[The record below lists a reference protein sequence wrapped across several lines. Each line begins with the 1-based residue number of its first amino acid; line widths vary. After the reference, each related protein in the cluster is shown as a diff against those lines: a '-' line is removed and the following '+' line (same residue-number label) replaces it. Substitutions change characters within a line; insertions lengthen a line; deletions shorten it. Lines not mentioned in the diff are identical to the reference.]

1 MPKVKDNVLKY
12 ENTEKIIEYLE
23 DKSTDMITYIEQNFE
38 SKYTLIRKFITHSDL
53 PTFGKRIGKEQTIE
67 KNYLYYLSID
77 EMKEIEEREKKEFE
91 TAKQSNITVP
101 SVFFEKLGIEQL
113 QRREEPQDYQHN
125 HILINDYAQVYL
137 VKQTTNYFT
146 PKYTFKVFKK
156 LGKLVNWKIEDCEV
170 YTSDN
175 KFTPIQLRYAIHG
188 IGTSIDVEFHKLRH
202 NIFKNDSLILIIE
215 ETKSGEKKL
224 FILLDKNPRFF
235 SIINETNQT
244 YEDYLVRWKRI
255 AELYQ
260 KEMVEDKKTR
270 KYQNAWRESLAEE
283 MMNYTTVEGN
293 VFCPLTYIEGNFANI
308 GTLYRASHIKRYSDS
323 EVEEAFDINNG
334 LLLVANADSLFDK
347 YLITIGEDKE
357 LMFSF
362 LLEHNEK
369 LKAQLHLTLPIFKM
383 VLNEKRMEY
392 LKEHRR
398 LFLEKE
404 EQRKK

>member
-23 DKSTDMITYIEQNFE
+23 DKSTDMITYIEQSFE

-113 QRREEPQDYQHN
+113 QRREGPQDYQHN

-146 PKYTFKVFKK
+146 PEYTFKVFEK

-175 KFTPIQLRYAIHG
+175 KFTPIQLRHAIHG
-188 IGTSIDVEFHKLRH
+188 IGTSIDLEFHKLRH

-323 EVEEAFDINNG
+323 EIEEAFDINNG